1 MICFVSETVAN
12 FTHID
17 INTHNN
23 ITSVTTSIQNKSS
36 VNQKLVSEISSPTT
50 NITLTK
56 QHKERINVE
65 GKTPEPYFLVKIH
78 RTITR
83 SKDAIWAT
91 ITLTFICVLLLV
103 AVAQSRMW
111 KDYRGPESQGVPLPN
126 FNERV
131 LFKDV
136 MEHKLKSLKQ
146 IFQKKK
152 KNNKENTEMVSLLLP
167 NEWDDESSDIPIP

>member
-1 MICFVSETVAN
+1 MGSLNSNTMQPNISTNDATIKNQNKTLSEQKLLN
-12 FTHID
+12 EIIFLP
-17 INTHNN
+17 N
-23 ITSVTTSIQNKSS
+23 STSINKETG
-36 VNQKLVSEISSPTT
+36 VTKDDVKQKTSKPHIL
-50 NITLTK
+50 L
-56 QHKERINVE
+56 
-65 GKTPEPYFLVKIH
+65 KIH

-83 SKDAIWAT
+83 SKDAVWAT

-136 MEHKLKSLKQ
+136 MEHKLKSLKE

-152 KNNKENTEMVSLLLP
+152 KQKNNSEMESLLP
-167 NEWDDESSDIPIP
+167 PGEWDDESSDIPIP

>member
-1 MICFVSETVAN
+1 MGSFNGNALLPNISTNDVTARNQSETLFEKKVPGEVFILPN
-12 FTHID
+12 STKISEEIVVTKDMKQKISKPHI
-17 INTHNN
+17 
-23 ITSVTTSIQNKSS
+23 
-36 VNQKLVSEISSPTT
+36 L
-50 NITLTK
+50 L
-56 QHKERINVE
+56 
-65 GKTPEPYFLVKIH
+65 KIH

-83 SKDAIWAT
+83 SKDAVWAT

-111 KDYRGPESQGVPLPN
+111 KDYRGSESQGVPLPN

-136 MEHKLKSLKQ
+136 MEHKLKSLKE

-152 KNNKENTEMVSLLLP
+152 LQKNNSEMESLLP
-167 NEWDDESSDIPIP
+167 PAEWDDESSDIPIP